1 MIAIIERYMI
11 IKEQDNTEEGLDEIV
26 ISLFKRNR
34 DSEEIINERE
44 DLRSNCFRTNSGS
57 FVYKIMMIDKSVLS

>member
-1 MIAIIERYMI
+1 MMVIIERYMI
-11 IKEQDNTEEGLDEIV
+11 IKEQDNTEEGLDEIMV
-26 ISLFKRNR
+26 SLFKRNR

-57 FVYKIMMIDKSVLS
+57 FVYKIMMIE